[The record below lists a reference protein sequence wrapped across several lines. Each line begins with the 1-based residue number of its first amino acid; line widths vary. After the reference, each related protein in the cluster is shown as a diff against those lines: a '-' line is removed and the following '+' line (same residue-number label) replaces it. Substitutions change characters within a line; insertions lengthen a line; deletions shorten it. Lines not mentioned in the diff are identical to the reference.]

1 MKKFIIICC
10 LIQITNN
17 CYSQHINELTN
28 QIVGGFTKAHPTA
41 KEVEWKFLDSNFIAV
56 FKDKG
61 HSIEKTYSKT
71 GKLIRTKLE
80 IDPSF
85 LPKSSSDFMARFYGS
100 SNTYKAFKLFDDFS
114 KVSYFVE
121 IDSTKL
127 CFDINGSFL
136 NRESL
141 KN

>member
-10 LIQITNN
+10 LFQITNN
-17 CYSQHINELTN
+17 CYAQHINELTN
-28 QIVGGFTKAHPTA
+28 QIVELFTKAHPAA

-56 FKDKG
+56 FKENG
-61 HSIEKTYSKT
+61 HPIEKTYNKT
-71 GKLIRTKLE
+71 GKLIRIKLE

-127 CFDINGSFL
+127 CFAINGSFL